1 MAALYDR
8 YAGLFLHTNAAF
20 LCERA
25 HAEAPSSQTLEAL
38 ASCYLRQGAAHRAYA
53 TLRGQTLEPHGR
65 YLLALACHR
74 LDKDSEAE
82 AALLPDRAARA
93 AGPRESAQLLRS
105 KASPVPHGAA
115 GLYVLGSICEK
126 GHRANHAIAYYELAL
141 EKDALM
147 WVAMMLYAD

>member
-65 YLLALACHR
+65 YLLALACQR
-74 LDKDSEAE
+74 LDKDAESE
-82 AALLPDRAARA
+82 AALAALYPAAKPGRTPGDRSPPLGEPAV
-93 AGPRESAQLLRS
+93 S
-105 KASPVPHGAA
+105 K
-115 GLYVLGSICEK
+115 L
-126 GHRANHAIAYYELAL
+126 
-141 EKDALM
+141 
-147 WVAMMLYAD
+147 

>member
-25 HAEAPSSQTLEAL
+25 RRAPSSADARGIGVVLPETG
-38 ASCYLRQGAAHRAYA
+38 RAHRAYA
-53 TLRGQTLEPHGR
+53 TLRGRTLEPHGR

-74 LDKDSEAE
+74 LDKDAEAE
-82 AALLPDRAARA
+82 AASLLPDRAARA

-105 KASPVPHGAA
+105 KASPVPPGAA
-115 GLYVLGSICEK
+115 GLYVLEVSAR
-126 GHRANHAIAYYELAL
+126 RAIGRTMPLRTTNWRSR
-141 EKDALM
+141 KTP
-147 WVAMMLYAD
+147 

>member
-105 KASPVPHGAA
+105 KAIAQCPTAPPGSMF
-115 GLYVLGSICEK
+115 LGVSAR
-126 GHRANHAIAYYELAL
+126 RAIERTMPSRTTNWPSR
-141 EKDALM
+141 KTP
-147 WVAMMLYAD
+147 

>member
-74 LDKDSEAE
+74 LDKDSEA
-82 AALLPDRAARA
+82 
-93 AGPRESAQLLRS
+93 
-105 KASPVPHGAA
+105 
-115 GLYVLGSICEK
+115 
-126 GHRANHAIAYYELAL
+126 
-141 EKDALM
+141 
-147 WVAMMLYAD
+147 